1 MFYKAMTVYTTDGD
15 FRTQTIPFDESYKG
29 GYTLPL
35 DPIYDF
41 LNSKFDGV
49 KYPCWAFVEYTLP
62 LFPLHEGTTHVV
74 YTIVNNENRDVYT
87 LVRDFVK
94 KKLYFEGVN

>member
-29 GYTLPL
+29 YTLPL
-35 DPIYDF
+35 NVIYDF

-49 KYPCWAFVEYTLP
+49 MYPQWVFVEYTLH
-62 LFPLHEGTTHVV
+62 LFPLYEGTTHVA

-87 LVRDFVK
+87 LVRDFVE
-94 KKLYFEGVN
+94 KKLVIEKVN